1 MGKQRELLGL
11 EELRAV
17 YLRMPPELVR
27 WLDQEAKR
35 RKRSRAYLIT
45 QACSMLRAFIEQERG
60 TIDE

>member
-1 MGKQRELLGL
+1 MSKLHELLEV
-11 EELRAV
+11 EELRTV

-27 WLDQEAKR
+27 WLDREAKR